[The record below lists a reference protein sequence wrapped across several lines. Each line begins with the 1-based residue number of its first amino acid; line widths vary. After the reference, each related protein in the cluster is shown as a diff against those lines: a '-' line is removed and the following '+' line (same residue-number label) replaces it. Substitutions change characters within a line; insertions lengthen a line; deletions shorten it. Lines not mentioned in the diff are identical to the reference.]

1 MKKTLMAG
9 FFGLLA
15 AATFAGKGNVV
26 VTFYTTGPDKYAD
39 GQTVV
44 DGETYA
50 LVWTPEGSEFAGINA
65 DGTAVAPSK
74 IALKAPV
81 AKDGKCPIVKFEIDE
96 GYATANFPGG
106 TWGVYLL
113 DTRVIVAANGETGAA
128 ATATGAAGGSAVHGY
143 GLVGAANGQFASAS
157 AASASAAAVPADK
170 QDVKI
175 TNIKL
180 VDGKVFIY
188 VSGTL
193 STADYVLSAGATPDA
208 TAPAATQG
216 GNTAGEMV
224 IVRDQ
229 KAGGEF
235 FSVNRK

>member
-15 AATFAGKGNVV
+15 AAAFAGKDNVV
-26 VTFYTTGPDKYAD
+26 VTFYTTGPDTYAD
-39 GQTVV
+39 GSTVV

-50 LVWTPEGSEFAGINA
+50 LVWTPAGAEFAGFNA

-74 IALKAPV
+74 VALKAPI
-81 AKDGKCPIVKFEIDE
+81 AKNGKCPIVKFEIDQDFVKN
-96 GYATANFPGG
+96 NFPGG
-106 TWGVYLL
+106 SWAVYLL
-113 DTRVIVAANGETGAA
+113 DTRVFATANGADGMVAA
-128 ATATGAAGGSAVHGY
+128 ATGAAGGSAVHGY

-170 QDVKI
+170 KDVKI
-175 TNIKL
+175 TDIKL

-193 STADYVLSAGATPDA
+193 STADYVLNAGDAPNATQA
-208 TAPAATQG
+208 AATQS
-216 GNTAGEMV
+216 GNTAGDMV
-224 IVRDQ
+224 IVREA

>member
-15 AATFAGKGNVV
+15 AAAFAGKGNVV

-128 ATATGAAGGSAVHGY
+128 ATATGSAGGSAVHGY

-188 VSGTL
+188 VTGT
-193 STADYVLSAGATPDA
+193 SS
-208 TAPAATQG
+208 AATYAL
-216 GNTAGEMV
+216 NAGDAPNASEAVDAQAGDTMDEIV
-224 IVRDQ
+224 FVRDQ